1 MKRSNINWNAAKW
14 NKFMTAANECL
25 AIIEKTEHKE
35 YVEDISDIIM
45 LCNKRM
51 QRIIKTDEDWNYR
64 KTTINTKYAM
74 MRKEFQFIN
83 NPAVN
88 KKLSR
93 WWK

>member
-1 MKRSNINWNAAKW
+1 MAV
-14 NKFMTAANECL
+14 ANECL

-64 KTTINTKYAM
+64 KTTINTKYTM
-74 MRKEFQFIN
+74 MRKEFQYIN

-93 WWK
+93 WWN

>member
-14 NKFMTAANECL
+14 NKFMAVANECL

-64 KTTINTKYAM
+64 KTTINAKYTM

-83 NPAVN
+83 NLAVN

-93 WWK
+93 WWN

>member
-1 MKRSNINWNAAKW
+1 MAV
-14 NKFMTAANECL
+14 ANECL

-64 KTTINTKYAM
+64 KTTINAKYTM

-83 NPAVN
+83 NLAVN

-93 WWK
+93 WWN

>member
-1 MKRSNINWNAAKW
+1 MAV
-14 NKFMTAANECL
+14 ANECL

-35 YVEDISDIIM
+35 YVEDISDIVM

-64 KTTINTKYAM
+64 KTTINAKYTM
-74 MRKEFQFIN
+74 MKKEFQFIN

-88 KKLSR
+88 KKLYR
-93 WWK
+93 WWN